1 MNNLDKTLDLLK
13 NSYSPFH
20 VVDNLKQELIKA
32 GFIELKETESYD
44 LVSGKSYFVTRND
57 SSLIAFKLPSKITS
71 VSFLISATHTDSP
84 TFKVKP
90 NPVIRFNNLL
100 SLNVEPYGGMIN
112 SSWMDRPLSIAG
124 RILYRSDDVL
134 RIKLINIDKD
144 LLQIPNVCI
153 HMNREVNSGYKFDA
167 SKDMIPLLGTITDKE
182 FDFFEFLKKEADLN
196 SDDEILSHDLFLYN
210 RDKPRLVGLNQEFIS
225 SPKLDDLMS
234 TYSALLGFLETKIDD
249 ADVIPLYAAFDNE
262 EVGSLTRQG
271 ANSTFLKDTLTR
283 ITRNLNADY
292 EASIASSFLLSIDN
306 AHADHPNHPEYTDK
320 TTKIELNKGVVIK
333 YNANQSYTSDA
344 YSSAIVKS
352 LLKDLNLNYQE
363 FTNRSDLRGGSTL
376 GNLSNSEVSLI
387 SCDIGLPQLAMHS
400 ANELAGSHDIDDL
413 VKLTSYYF
421 SHKVKVVD

>member
-1 MNNLDKTLDLLK
+1 MNNLEKTLDLLK
-13 NSYSPFH
+13 TSYSPFH

-32 GFIELKETESYD
+32 GFVELKETESYD
-44 LVSGKSYFVTRND
+44 LVSGKNYFVTRND

-84 TFKVKP
+84 TFKIKP

-100 SLNVEPYGGMIN
+100 SLNVEPYGGMID
-112 SSWMDRPLSIAG
+112 SSWMDRPLSLAG
-124 RILYRSDDVL
+124 RILYRRNGVL
-134 RIKLINIDKD
+134 KIKLINIDKD

-182 FDFFEFLKKEADLN
+182 FDFFEFLKKEADLY

-234 TYSALLGFLETKIDD
+234 TYSALLGFLETKTDD

-292 EASIASSFLLSIDN
+292 EASVASSFLLSIDN
-306 AHADHPNHPEYTDK
+306 AHANHPNHPEYTDK

-344 YSSAIVKS
+344 YSSAIIKS

>member
-182 FDFFEFLKKEADLN
+182 FDFFEFLKKEA
-196 SDDEILSHDLFLYN
+196 
-210 RDKPRLVGLNQEFIS
+210 GLNQEFIS

-363 FTNRSDLRGGSTL
+363 LTNRSDLRGGSTL

>member
-1 MNNLDKTLDLLK
+1 MKNLDKVLDLLK
-13 NSYSPFH
+13 ASYSPFH
-20 VVDNLKQELIKA
+20 VVYNLKQELIKT
-32 GFIELKETESYD
+32 GFIELKETETFD

-57 SSLIAFKLPSKITS
+57 SSLIAFKLPARIND

-90 NPVIRFNNLL
+90 DPVIKFNNLL
-100 SLNVEPYGGMIN
+100 SLNVEPYGGMID
-112 SSWMDRPLSIAG
+112 SSWMDRPLSLAG
-124 RILYRSDDVL
+124 RILYRRNGVL
-134 RIKLINIDKD
+134 KVKLINIDKD

-153 HMNREVNSGYKFDA
+153 HMNREVNSGYKFNA
-167 SKDMIPLLGTITDKE
+167 SKDMIPLLGTTDDEE
-182 FDFFEFLKKEADLN
+182 FDFFKFLKKEADLDL
-196 SDDEILSHDLFLYN
+196 DDEILSHDLFLYN
-210 RDKPRLVGLNQEFIS
+210 RDKPRLVGLNREFIS

-234 TYSALLGFLETKIDD
+234 TYSALLGFLEAKTED

-271 ANSTFLKDTLTR
+271 ANSTFLRDILTR
-283 ITRNLNADY
+283 ITRALKADY

-320 TTKIELNKGVVIK
+320 TTKVELNKGVVIK

-344 YSSAIVKS
+344 YSSAIIKS

-376 GNLSNSEVSLI
+376 GNLSNSEVSLV